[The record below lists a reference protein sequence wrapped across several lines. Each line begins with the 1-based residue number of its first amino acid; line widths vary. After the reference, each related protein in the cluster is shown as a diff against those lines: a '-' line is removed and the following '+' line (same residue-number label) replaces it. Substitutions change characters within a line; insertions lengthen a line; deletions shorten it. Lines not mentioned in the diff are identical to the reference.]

1 MMTSRDGDQ
10 AAEQLLAKYSMQ
22 VPREIASSVLI
33 GQPKVPVLLSR
44 AAFRPHADN
53 RNDKVQTQH
62 QQGRRRFLHTMLG
75 LAAISIVGLGLLK
88 GASAPSTQP
97 ATPSPAITSPSS
109 QASLSA
115 SQVPVTT
122 PTPTTYTSQPV
133 ANAANIPLNQSLT
146 LNDPTLGPIVLI
158 HLDNGQ
164 FVAYSAIC
172 THAGCEV
179 QFDPSARD
187 IACPCH
193 GAVYNPYNNAQVVG
207 GPAPYPLQKI
217 PIQYDASTGN
227 LYLTG

>member
-1 MMTSRDGDQ
+1 MTSREGDP
-10 AAEQLLAKYSMQ
+10 ATEQSLAKYGMQ
-22 VPREIASSVLI
+22 VPREIVSSVLI

-44 AAFRPHADN
+44 AAFRPHADT
-53 RNDKVQTQH
+53 RNDKVQTQL

-75 LAAISIVGLGLLK
+75 LAAISIAGLWLLK

-97 ATPSPAITSPSS
+97 TTPSPTINSPSS
-109 QASLSA
+109 QASLSSPLPA
-115 SQVPVTT
+115 TT
-122 PTPTTYTSQPV
+122 PAPTTYTGQPV

-179 QFDPSARD
+179 QFDPSAKD